1 MKAKTKDYSRCNLLA
16 LRQASR
22 QATQFYEAY
31 FAKIGLRATQFGILS
46 RLEGGEMLSI
56 NELAQSVVMDQATMG
71 RALKPLQR
79 DGYVSIG
86 PGRDGR
92 TRGLVLTKTG
102 AAKLKEAWGA
112 WREATAAFEARVGGS
127 GTSSALRTSLRQ
139 VVASIGDR

>member
-1 MKAKTKDYSRCNLLA
+1 MAAKDYSRCNLLA

-22 QATQFYEAY
+22 QTTQFYEAY
-31 FAKIGLRATQFGILS
+31 FAKVGLRATQFGILR
-46 RLEGGEMLSI
+46 RLEEGDLPSI
-56 NELAQSVVMDQATMG
+56 NNLAHNLVMDQATMG

-79 DGYVSIG
+79 DGYVAIG

-92 TRGLVLTKTG
+92 TRGLALTDAG

-127 GTSSALRTSLRQ
+127 ETSAALRSSLRQ